1 TIVSAEPD
9 GLLPSQ
15 AVDHADH
22 AHDDHAA
29 AGGHDDAH
37 ASHGPDAAIPL
48 WLLIPFAVM
57 LLSIA
62 LMPFINERFW
72 HHHFPDF
79 AFFLGALMV
88 VFYLFGPMNW
98 EYSHG
103 MSYGAYQMYHVA
115 LEYYAFIAL
124 IGGLFVASGGI
135 LIDVRSK
142 GRPLVNTAL

>member
-1 TIVSAEPD
+1 
-9 GLLPSQ
+9 
-15 AVDHADH
+15 
-22 AHDDHAA
+22 
-29 AGGHDDAH
+29 
-37 ASHGPDAAIPL
+37 
-48 WLLIPFAVM
+48 
-57 LLSIA
+57 
-62 LMPFINERFW
+62 W

-88 VFYLFGPMNW
+88 VFYLFGHMDW

-142 GRPLVNTAL
+142 GRPLVNTALLAFGAIFANIVGTTGASVLLIRPFMRINKGRLKPI